1 VRLNSLS
8 SNTIVQ
14 KIQHRVKIYLKL
26 QPNRRI
32 KKLKM
37 SKSDEQNAIFFLFQ
51 LNYYNFSK
59 VIYLFHALY
68 LYLNVLVFALHIFFF
83 NFIQNII
90 ILLIQ
95 NLFFVN
101 LFYINFLNSI

>member
-14 KIQHRVKIYLKL
+14 KIQHRVKIDLKL

-68 LYLNVLVFALHIFFF
+68 LYLKVFFSFTYFSF

-90 ILLIQ
+90 IFV
-95 NLFFVN
+95 NKNFFFVH
-101 LFYINFLNSI
+101 